1 MNLYI
6 DNEKSVYECAGY
18 SIETCGSLFI
28 LSIDGNYTNIVGL
41 PISRIY
47 EEIKKFGYKISDFPK
62 I

>member
-1 MNLYI
+1 M
-6 DNEKSVYECAGY
+6 SGY

-28 LSIDGNYTNIVGL
+28 SSIDGNYTNIVGL